1 MKERVGVIDLGTNTF
16 HLLIAEVGEGSMS
29 IIHRERQPVKIGMGG
44 INQGVIR
51 DEAVA
56 RAIHCLQQF
65 KKILDAERVSRILAL
80 GTSALRSADNGKDV
94 IKAIYDATNITVK
107 VISGDQEAEYIYH
120 GIRAAMA
127 LGRNRSLIVDI
138 GGGSV
143 EFIIA
148 DRSQI
153 FWKISLDIGA
163 QRMLEKFHRH
173 DPILLREQ
181 QSLYDFYEVALSPV
195 AAAISEWMPEILIG
209 SSGTFD
215 TLSEIH
221 CIRNGISYAEGKSES
236 PLSLES
242 FRTIHE
248 EIITRNREQR
258 LQIPG
263 MIPMRVDMI
272 VVASCLIEYLVDT
285 FNFREIRVSSFSLKE
300 GALATLVKT

>member
-51 DEAVA
+51 DEAIA
-56 RAIHCLQQF
+56 RAIDCLQQF
-65 KKILDAERVSRILAL
+65 KKILDTERVFRILAL
-80 GTSALRSADNGKDV
+80 GTSALRSAGNGKEV
-94 IKAIYDATNITVK
+94 IKAIYDATNITVN

-120 GIRAAMA
+120 GIRAAMD
-127 LGRNRSLIVDI
+127 LGTTRSLIVDI

-148 DRSQI
+148 DCTRI
-153 FWKISLDIGA
+153 YWKTSLDIGA

-173 DPILLREQ
+173 DPILSREQ
-181 QSLYDFYEVALSPV
+181 QSLYDFYNAALTPV
-195 AAAISEWMPEILIG
+195 AAAIGKWMPENLIG

-221 CIRNGISYAEGKSES
+221 CIRNGISYKEGNPES

-248 EIITRNREQR
+248 ELIAKNREQR
-258 LQIPG
+258 LQMPG

-272 VVASCLIEYLVDT
+272 VVASCLIEYLVDN

-300 GALATLVKT
+300 GVLATLVKT

>member
-29 IIHRERQPVKIGMGG
+29 IIHRERQPVKLGMDG

-51 DEAVA
+51 DEAFA
-56 RAIHCLQQF
+56 RAVHCLQQF
-65 KKILDAERVSRILAL
+65 KKILDAERATRIMAL
-80 GTSALRSADNGKDV
+80 GTSAFRSAGNGKEV
-94 IKAIYDATNITVK
+94 IKQIHEATGITVEI
-107 VISGDQEAEYIYH
+107 ISGDLEAEYIYH
-120 GIRAAMA
+120 GIRAAMD
-127 LGRNRSLIVDI
+127 LGTTRSLIVDI

-148 DRSQI
+148 DRSRI
-153 FWKISLDIGA
+153 FWKASLDIGA
-163 QRMLEKFHRH
+163 QRTLEEFQRH
-173 DPILLREQ
+173 DPILPGERQALH
-181 QSLYDFYEVALSPV
+181 DFYHEALTSVAV
-195 AAAISEWMPEILIG
+195 AINEWRPEILVG

-221 CIRNGISYAEGKSES
+221 CIRNGIGYAEGKPES

-242 FRTIHE
+242 FRTIY
-248 EIITRNREQR
+248 RDLLAKNREQR

-285 FNFREIRVSSFSLKE
+285 FNFKEIRVSSFSLKE
-300 GALATLVKT
+300 GVLAALVKT

>member
-51 DEAVA
+51 DEAIH

-65 KKILDAERVSRILAL
+65 KRTLDTKRVSRILAL
-80 GTSALRSADNGKDV
+80 GTSALRSAGNGKEV
-94 IKAIYDATNITVK
+94 IQAIHEATGITVE
-107 VISGDQEAEYIYH
+107 VISGEQEAEYIYH
-120 GIRAAMA
+120 GIRAAMD
-127 LGRNRSLIVDI
+127 LGTACSLIVDI

-143 EFIIA
+143 EFIVANHARIY
-148 DRSQI
+148 
-153 FWKISLDIGA
+153 WKASLDIGA
-163 QRMLEKFHRH
+163 QRMLEEFHRH
-173 DPILLREQ
+173 DPILATERQAL
-181 QSLYDFYEVALSPV
+181 SDFYQAALTPV
-195 AAAISEWMPEILIG
+195 AAAIRKWMPEILVG

-221 CIRNGISYAEGKSES
+221 CIRNGIRYAEGNPES
-236 PLSLES
+236 PLSLQS
-242 FRTIHE
+242 FRTIHDE
-248 EIITRNREQR
+248 LIAKNREQR
-258 LQIPG
+258 MQIPG

-300 GALATLVKT
+300 GVLATLVKT